1 MKNVLHSLLA
11 VVTVLFMAACSEDQL
26 SNERGNEVNVTFTT
40 NLAGAIQSKAISDG
54 LTVDEL
60 IFKVFKKGTNGEYS
74 AIAALEQTVSV
85 SGKQATV
92 NVQLAKGETYSFLFW
107 AQKSGKNFYTVGEDG
122 SISVTYGT
130 GANDEDRDAFYAVID
145 QKAVDGAFSMDVTL
159 RRPFAQINL
168 GTEDKEKAVAAGVTL
183 AELKSSITVKDIPTK
198 LNAFTGEVGEKQDV
212 TFTPAA
218 IPALSGETLT
228 VKEKEYYYLGMNYIL
243 VESEKALVDA
253 TVTIEGTEE
262 DITLELPGLP
272 VQRNYRTNVLGNL
285 LTANGNFNIIVDEQ
299 FNQEDHVYSQLLLAF
314 ANGGE
319 VTLTEDVTL
328 TEPLVVAAGKNV
340 VLNLNGHT
348 LNGAL
353 NVSENARLT
362 VNEGEIVN
370 MDENVSAI
378 ISNGTLILNDVKI
391 TSARHALRIESGS
404 VVINGGYYTVDPQ
417 SKMTLYA
424 LNVGDDGTVA
434 NVTIKGGT
442 FIGPKGTIADSGA
455 AVGVKAGSTVTI
467 EGGNFSGGK
476 NNTLSNK
483 GTLTVNG
490 GIFDQDPSQ
499 YVAEGYQAVQVGD
512 HYLVVPA
519 TTISASNVESFTAA
533 LNNPE
538 VGVVELEEK
547 IENVGLGFEVKRDVV
562 FNMDNKEFNAGSDAN
577 SKWYAIQAYGENE
590 VVINNA
596 NFTRAGI
603 AALDGADVVFNSG
616 VINHKPERSS
626 RYIFLAGGEG
636 STVTINDGTFT
647 NDRAKNSYFYAYN
660 NGTIYVKGGTFNGVK
675 SNNKIVTVNGGNVI
689 ITGGTFNFDPSN
701 WVAEGYKAT
710 KSGDTWT
717 VSAVQ

>member
-40 NLAGAIQSKAISDG
+40 NLAGAIQSKAFGDG

-243 VESEKALVDA
+243 AESEKALVDA
-253 TVTIEGTEE
+253 TVTIKGPEK
-262 DITLELPGLP
+262 DLTLELPGLP

>member
-1 MKNVLHSLLA
+1 L
-11 VVTVLFMAACSEDQL
+11 
-26 SNERGNEVNVTFTT
+26 
-40 NLAGAIQSKAISDG
+40 KAIKVVYDG
-54 LTVDEL
+54 KT
-60 IFKVFKKGTNGEYS
+60 
-74 AIAALEQTVSV
+74 
-85 SGKQATV
+85 
-92 NVQLAKGETYSFLFW
+92 
-107 AQKSGKNFYTVGEDG
+107 
-122 SISVTYGT
+122 
-130 GANDEDRDAFYAVID
+130 ANDETRDAFYAVEKD
-145 QKAVDGAFSMDVTL
+145 VTVNGAFEEPITL
-159 RRPFAQINL
+159 KRPFAQLNIA
-168 GTEDKEKAVAAGVTL
+168 TDDTEKAGKVGIVAKQSKVEVQDLANTL
-183 AELKSSITVKDIPTK
+183 NLLTSEATYVKA
-198 LNAFTGEVGEKQDV
+198 NATDADRLDV
-212 TFTPAA
+212 TFNLANVPTGEIITVDGKDYNNLAMNYLLVPTTVNEN
-218 IPALSGETLT
+218 ALVNINAVITYENTLTGSTGNELTLT
-228 VKEKEYYYLGMNYIL
+228 VSSAP
-243 VESEKALVDA
+243 VKA
-253 TVTIEGTEE
+253 
-262 DITLELPGLP
+262 
-272 VQRNYRTNVLGNL
+272 NYRTNVIGSLF
-285 LTANGNFNIIVDEQ
+285 TANAEFKIVVDET
-299 FNQEDHVYSQLLLAF
+299 FNEPAYKNDQLRFVF
-314 ANGGE
+314 ANGGTIE
-319 VTLTEDVTL
+319 LTEDVTL

-538 VGVVELEEK
+538 VGVVELEGK

-675 SNNKIVTVNGGNVI
+675 SNNKIVTDNGGNVI
-689 ITGGTFNFDPSN
+689 ITGGTFNFDPSD